1 MIGISN
7 SYIISPQSPE
17 IMDIVEPGSDYTPN
31 SYSTNTLKAI
41 EPNLRDY
48 IPMNQ
53 LRRMGRAVRFGTGAA
68 IKLMEKDSRF
78 SNSDAIILTTA
89 NGGLEDCI
97 KFLKQMTVYGDGALT
112 PTNFVQSTPNAI
124 AGNIALTSKNQ
135 GYNMTHVNNSFA
147 FVDGLRDA
155 FLFLRDRPASKILL
169 GSVDEI
175 SDYNFNI
182 NTLRNDYK
190 SENIDSL
197 SLIESKTTGTICGE
211 GCSFFGL
218 ESAPNDG
225 KTPKIVAFDTL
236 ISDDETIILD
246 FVRTFLNQ
254 NQLTTDQIDALMLGY
269 NGNVTENA
277 TYDAVS
283 DLCSNSNSYTFKDLF
298 GEHPSVISL
307 GAWYGSQLLKGAKVI
322 NKPLRI
328 VKKELV
334 HLLLFNKYKDEVS
347 IILLKI

>member
-7 SYIISPQSPE
+7 SYIISPQPTE
-17 IMDIVEPGSDYTPN
+17 IMSIAETGSDFTPLG
-31 SYSTNTLKAI
+31 YRVNTLKAV
-41 EPNLRDY
+41 EPSLRDY

-68 IKLMEKDSRF
+68 IKLMEKDPRF
-78 SNSDAIILTTA
+78 SNADAIIITTA

-124 AGNIALTSKNQ
+124 AGNIALISKNQ

-147 FVDGLRDA
+147 FIDGLRDTS
-155 FLFLRDRPASKILL
+155 LLLKDNPAAKILL

-182 NTLRNDYK
+182 NSLRNDYK

-218 ESAPNDG
+218 ESAPGDG
-225 KTPKIVAFDTL
+225 KTPEIIAFDTL
-236 ISDDETIILD
+236 ISDDEKVILD
-246 FVRTFLNQ
+246 FVSSFLNQ
-254 NQLTTDQIDALMLGY
+254 NQLTPDQIDGLMLGY

-307 GAWYGSQLLKGAKVI
+307 GVWYGCQLLKGAKVI
-322 NKPLRI
+322 NKPLRML
-328 VKKELV
+328 KKELA

-347 IILLKI
+347 VILLKI